1 MTPSARDLERFID
14 RDRLTE
20 RLRALVRIP
29 SENPPGEESAVAAA
43 VRWQCEELGL
53 DVTEHAFEPGRP
65 SVVARY
71 GSGPP
76 VVGFCSHIDVVPAGD
91 HSLWAHEPY
100 GAEIEDGRMHGRGS
114 SDAKGP
120 VAAAL
125 EAVAAL
131 KQAGIEGSLEL
142 SLVADEE
149 TMGLKGAKP
158 LVEESVL
165 TAPHVIVGEPTS
177 LRIVRAQ
184 RGPCWF
190 RITTRGVAGHG
201 SAPERG
207 VNAVRHMA
215 AIILHLEETLPD
227 ITHPIVGGPS
237 INVGTIR
244 GGEKVNIIPASCTVE
259 VDRRTIPGETEEEVR
274 AQVERS
280 IELAKREFPDIDA
293 LVEIPIFGRPFEIAD
308 GARVLSDVCAAVTDA
323 QGAEAEVIGFRGS
336 SDARFFA
343 DAGSEVVVCGPG
355 DITVAHTAREYIDL
369 DELHRGA
376 IAYASAFARLLDA

>member
-1 MTPSARDLERFID
+1 MTPSVPDLRAFID
-14 RDRLTE
+14 RDRLVE
-20 RLRALVRIP
+20 RLRALVTTP
-29 SENPPGEESAVAAA
+29 SENPPGEEAAA
-43 VRWQCEELGL
+43 ARVVRSQCEELGL
-53 DVTEHAFEPGRP
+53 SISEHETEPGRP

-71 GSGPP
+71 GDGPP
-76 VVGFCSHIDVVPAGD
+76 TVGFCSHIDVVPAGD
-91 HSLWAHEPY
+91 PTLWAHDPY
-100 GAEIEDGRMHGRGS
+100 GAVIQDGQMHGRGS

-125 EAVAAL
+125 EAVNAL
-131 KQAGIEGSLEL
+131 RDAGIEGSIEL

-158 LVEESVL
+158 LVEQKVL

-190 RITTRGVAGHG
+190 RIVTKGVAGHG

-207 VNAVRHMA
+207 VNAIKHMA
-215 AIILHLEETLPD
+215 AILLHLEETLPD
-227 ITHPIVGGPS
+227 ITHPVVGGPT
-237 INVGTIR
+237 INVGVVR
-244 GGEKVNIIPASCTVE
+244 GGEKVNVIPASCVAE

-274 AQVERS
+274 AQVEAA
-280 IELAKREFPDIDA
+280 IGLARATFPDIDA
-293 LVEIPIFGRPFEIAD
+293 RIEIPVFGRPFELD
-308 GARVLSDVCAAVTDA
+308 EGARVLTEVRGAISDVI
-323 QGAEAEVIGFRGS
+323 GREAEVIGFRGS

-369 DELHRGA
+369 DELERGA
-376 IAYASAFARLLDA
+376 VAYALAFARLIA